1 MMARPRRELSIAQR
15 AQFAAEDL
23 FGDRQ
28 AIFVEHPLR
37 EIDKPPA
44 HDLMNRGDRTGLDH
58 GDERAPLFVIEFRG
72 TPGRLAVDEPIR
84 PLGVEPKNP
93 IANGLE
99 PDPAKPGRVARAPPS

>member
-1 MMARPRRELSIAQR
+1 MMTRPRRELAISQR

-44 HDLMNRGDRTGLDH
+44 HNLMDRGVRTGFDH
-58 GDERAPLFVIEFRG
+58 SDKRAPLFVIK
-72 TPGRLAVDEPIR
+72 D
-84 PLGVEPKNP
+84 
-93 IANGLE
+93 
-99 PDPAKPGRVARAPPS
+99 ARTSG